1 MKIVLENINKTFGE
15 KSLFSNFNLTIE
27 DNTIVGIF
35 GESGAGKTTL
45 LNMIGIIEPID
56 DGIIYFDDQR
66 INYKKDQRKLLKN
79 NISFI
84 FQNFG
89 LLENESVRNN
99 LMMLSKFDRVK
110 KDVAEVRIKSVLG
123 TLGLHYQL
131 DQKVFTLS
139 GGEQQRIAIAK
150 VILKDSSLILA
161 DEPTASLDD
170 KNKQFIM
177 EQLVKLK
184 EMGKTIVIVSHDTQI
199 KQICDQV
206 IIIGK
211 N

>member
-15 KSLFSNFNLTIE
+15 KSLFSNFNVTIE

-184 EMGKTIVIVSHDTQI
+184 ELGKTIVIVSHDTQI

>member
-170 KNKQFIM
+170 MNKQFIM